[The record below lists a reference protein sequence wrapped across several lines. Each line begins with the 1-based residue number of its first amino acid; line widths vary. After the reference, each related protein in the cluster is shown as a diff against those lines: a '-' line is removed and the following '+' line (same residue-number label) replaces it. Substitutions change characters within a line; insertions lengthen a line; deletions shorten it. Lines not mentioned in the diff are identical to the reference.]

1 MINITNEDNNIDL
14 FGDEVILDKTLSEK
28 YFTPPMTVLNSRLGK
43 WQNRKRWWK
52 SLGIQSEIGRDTR
65 KDKSETGNLVD
76 KNYGKNFNYNTIG
89 TNQTTSIF
97 DPVLCELMY
106 TWFCGVGGNI
116 LDPFAGGSVRGIV
129 ANKLGYNYTGI
140 EMRQEQVDSNRIQS
154 LDILQVNNQPQWYVG
169 DSNIILNEISKEY
182 DMLFSCPPYAD
193 LEVYSKIDGDI
204 SNMNY
209 SDFIVAYQSIIKKSV
224 NKLKPGGFAV
234 FVVGEVRDKQGYY
247 YGFVPDT
254 VKCFQNAGCKLFN
267 EAILLTPIG
276 TKCLT
281 VESGWKNKKLG
292 KVHQNVLVF
301 KKP

>member
-267 EAILLTPIG
+267 EAILLTPVG